1 MLKDWQCITVN
12 VNAGIP
18 SSMYVCMC
26 VCIISRSVYCDET
39 QAGQRLASSACAVL
53 CVGSPALLQGREG
66 LAGTLDITINFAWD
80 IKKKPRNRV
89 TAARNLNLLDVQN
102 L

>member
-1 MLKDWQCITVN
+1 MSMLEYPQVC
-12 VNAGIP
+12 
-18 SSMYVCMC
+18 MYVC
-26 VCIISRSVYCDET
+26 VYVLFQDLCIVMR